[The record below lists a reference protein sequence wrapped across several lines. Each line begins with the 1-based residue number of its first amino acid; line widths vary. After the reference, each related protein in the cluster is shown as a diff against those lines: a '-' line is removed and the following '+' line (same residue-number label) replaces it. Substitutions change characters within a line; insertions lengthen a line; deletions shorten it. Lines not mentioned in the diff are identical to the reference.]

1 MRMVFRRRG
10 RPDPEA
16 AERLLDAVAAGAT
29 GSRQAHG
36 DVPDPLAHLLAV
48 AAAPARPEELHG
60 EDAAVTAFRAARDG
74 RTTAS
79 TTPRTTETREAL
91 AGTATGPPAERRPLT
106 AGALGWIAVTVA
118 TLTAGVALAA
128 EIPAL
133 RPAGPPSGTPS
144 ADAGPSVVRTSA
156 PPTTGPAPRPT
167 PTGTEPPLAEPGR
180 PGQAPPPQSLVAQ
193 CRAFLGGGGPDGSS
207 ARRPPSA
214 VLVRAAGGRDEV
226 DGYCRHLL
234 ATDPEPGANEPR
246 RPPDKNAPAEPHRPP
261 GRDAPTDPP
270 GRTPGQEHGGKGSR

>member
-1 MRMVFRRRG
+1 MIFRRRG

-29 GSRQAHG
+29 GFRQAHG

-48 AAAPARPEELHG
+48 AAAPARPGELHG
-60 EDAAVTAFRAARDG
+60 EDAAVAAFRAARDG
-74 RTTAS
+74 RTMAS
-79 TTPRTTETREAL
+79 AATPRTTETREAL
-91 AGTATGPPAERRPLT
+91 AGTAAGPPAERRRLT
-106 AGALGWIAVTVA
+106 AGALGWIAVAVA

-144 ADAGPSVVRTSA
+144 ADAGPSAVRTSA

-167 PTGTEPPLAEPGR
+167 TTGTEPPLAEPGR
-180 PGQAPPPQSLVAQ
+180 PGQTPPPQSLVAQ
-193 CRAFLGGGGPDGSS
+193 CRAFLTRGGPDGSS

-214 VLVRAAGGRDEV
+214 ALVRAAGGRDGV
-226 DGYCRHLL
+226 DDYCRRLL
-234 ATDPEPGANEPR
+234 ATDPEPGPN
-246 RPPDKNAPAEPHRPP
+246 EPHRPP
-261 GRDAPTDPP
+261 GRDVPPDPP
-270 GRTPGQEHGGKGSR
+270 GRMPGQEHGGNGSR